1 MQPKTKAQKRVMEL
15 FSTLKPL
22 TKAQE
27 KWGKMQ
33 NLKADAF
40 FDRTGNICAFCGGT
54 MGESLICPVCKQK
67 HTKRAINNR
76 MWSQETSFNITA
88 MVGEYQVLRTYIVHS
103 LHSRKNPV
111 QQSVCEVCQSWVD
124 TQGRVI
130 RVARQKSFFGGSYL
144 WSTPMEVRKEY
155 KGYYGGDLH
164 NYIQDTYTYPI
175 GNSLLPTLKRNG
187 LKSFA
192 IINEG
197 GTNPV
202 EYIRDILTNPKAET
216 MLKTGYGKF
225 VGLRGVYDRYWQSL
239 RVAMRHHYTIPDWVT
254 WRDTL
259 DLLRDLGMDTHNPVY
274 ICSDDLKGLHD
285 RLVARKQRMTRQQI
299 ERNKNIALMKNTGA
313 KADYIRNKQAY
324 FGICITDEELTIEVL
339 KSIEDFIAEGEYM
352 HHCVCTNNYYSKN
365 NSLILSAKINGE
377 RIETIEVDLT
387 KFNIVQSRGKYNSST
402 PYHDRIV
409 DLMNANMGQI
419 RKIKQ
424 KANKTQKVA

>member
-27 KWGKMQ
+27 EWGKY
-33 NLKADAF
+33 LYPTKAYF
-40 FDRTGNICAFCGGT
+40 NRNGNICANCGES
-54 MGESLICPVCKQK
+54 MGESLICPVCGRK
-67 HTKRAINNR
+67 HDKRAENNR
-76 MWSQETSFNITA
+76 RRATNTSFNICQA
-88 MVGEYQVLRTYIVHS
+88 VGEFQVLRTFAVHTEYQ
-103 LHSRKNPV
+103 RGK
-111 QQSVCEVCQSWVD
+111 QAKIGIIEVCQSWID
-124 TQGRVI
+124 AKGKEI
-130 RVARQKSFFGGSYL
+130 RVARGKSCFGSDFIW
-144 WSTPMEVRKEY
+144 WSDMEIRTGATGAY
-155 KGYYGGDLH
+155 SYYGDLQYH
-164 NYIQDTYTYPI
+164 YQDTYTYAKGSILPI
-175 GNSLLPTLKRNG
+175 LKRNG

-197 GTNPV
+197 GVNPV

-239 RVAMRHHYTIPDWVT
+239 RVAMRHHYTITDWVT
-254 WRDTL
+254 WRDTI

-274 ICSDDLKGLHD
+274 VCSDDLKGLHD
-285 RLVARKQRMTRQQI
+285 RLVARKQRMTRQEI

-324 FGICITDEELTIEVL
+324 FGICITDEELSIEVL
-339 KSIEDFIAEGEYM
+339 KSIEEFIKEGEFM
-352 HHCVCTNNYYSKN
+352 HHCVNQCAYYSKE
-365 NSLILSAKINGE
+365 NSLILSAKVNGK
-377 RIETIEVDLT
+377 RMETIEIDLQRMT
-387 KFNIVQSRGKYNSST
+387 IVQSRGKCNMNT

-419 RKIKQ
+419 KKIKQ
-424 KANKTQKVA
+424 AMKVA